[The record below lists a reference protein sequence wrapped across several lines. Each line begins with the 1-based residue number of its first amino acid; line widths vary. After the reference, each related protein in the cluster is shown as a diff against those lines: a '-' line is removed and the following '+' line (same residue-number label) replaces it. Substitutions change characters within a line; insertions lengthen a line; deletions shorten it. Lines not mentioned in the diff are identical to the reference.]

1 MLRAAADAREREP
14 LIAAAHWTKTGYKEE
29 ALEEGAAGSD
39 SSVVFYL
46 LKCIMGAG
54 GFAIPWAFARM
65 GLVVGTVSMCACA
78 VASCFTLHQLS
89 VLRVQVRAKLGQRC
103 STYVDLA
110 QATLGEHGA
119 RVVYCLVVVCSLGVC
134 SAYLVFIASALC
146 SMQIPMTSGAVALA
160 TATVLLPVVCL
171 GRGLSALTVLAQA
184 GTVAVLLGY
193 AVTICYALMGQGV
206 GAASS
211 QGRPAEAVVLPS
223 LLAPADWA
231 SAVAGF
237 GPIAFLF
244 LIHFLSVPVMA
255 SSSSGASAQQGR
267 FERLVLVAFGIAAAV
282 NGCFGALCLVYFQ
295 GQVSS
300 IVINDIAA
308 GTWWLSATKLLLCAD
323 LLCSYPIAFAAGCQ
337 VVEASLEPRV
347 QVWCLPEVGGGSK
360 TSAADPWRCA
370 VRTGLLLV
378 TVGVAQLHDFG
389 TIISLVGGFAQVTM
403 AFVLPPLMLLRLEGP
418 SMSRLHWCANGA
430 LALLGSCLALLVTGT
445 SLASAVRG
453 HAA

>member
-1 MLRAAADAREREP
+1 MARAAGDAREREQ
-14 LIAAAHWTKTGYKEE
+14 LIAAANWTKTGYKEE
-29 ALEEGAAGSD
+29 ALEDGAVDSD
-39 SSVVFYL
+39 VSVVFYL
-46 LKCIMGAG
+46 LKVIMGAG

-65 GLVVGTVSMCACA
+65 GLVVGLASMFACA
-78 VASCFTLHQLS
+78 VVSCFTLHQLS
-89 VLRVQVRAKLGQRC
+89 VLRVQVRAKFGQC
-103 STYVDLA
+103 GSTYVDLA
-110 QATLGEHGA
+110 RATLGEHGA
-119 RVVYCLVVVCSLGVC
+119 HVVYCLVVVCSLGVC
-134 SAYLVFIASALC
+134 SAYLAFIASALC

-160 TATVLLPVVCL
+160 TAAVLLPVVCL
-171 GRGLSALTVLAQA
+171 GRGLSALTMLAQA

-193 AVTICYALMGQGV
+193 AVTVGYALMGQGV
-206 GAASS
+206 GAAAS
-211 QGRPAEAVVLPS
+211 QGGPAEAVELPS

-244 LIHFLSVPVMA
+244 LIHFLAVPIMA
-255 SSSSGASAQQGR
+255 SSRAATQEGR
-267 FERLVLVAFGIAAAV
+267 FERLVLVAFGIAAV
-282 NGCFGALCLVYFQ
+282 INGCFGALCLVCFE

-323 LLCSYPIAFAAGCQ
+323 LLCSYPIAFAAGYQ
-337 VVEASLEPRV
+337 VVEKSLEPLAQGRF
-347 QVWCLPEVGGGSK
+347 LPEVDGGSR

-370 VRTGLLLV
+370 VRTGMLLV

-403 AFVLPPLMLLRLEGP
+403 AFVLPPLMLLRLEGS
-418 SMSRLHWCANGA
+418 SMPQLHWCANAA

-445 SLASAVRG
+445 SLASALR

>member
-1 MLRAAADAREREP
+1 MARAAGDAREREP
-14 LIAAAHWTKTGYKEE
+14 LIAPACWTKAGFREE
-29 ALEEGAAGSD
+29 ALDEGTADSD

-65 GLVVGTVSMCACA
+65 GLVVGMISMCACA

-89 VLRVQVRAKLGQRC
+89 ALRAQVEAKLGQRC

-110 QATLGEHGA
+110 RATLGAQGA
-119 RVVYCLVVVCSLGVC
+119 LVVYCLVVVCSLGVC
-134 SAYLVFIASALC
+134 SAYLVFIASSLC
-146 SMQIPMTSGAVALA
+146 SLQVPLASGTVALA
-160 TATVLLPVVCL
+160 TAAVLLPVVCL

-193 AVTICYALMGQGV
+193 GVTMCYALMGHGV
-206 GAASS
+206 GAAASK
-211 QGRPAEAVVLPS
+211 GGPAGALALPS

-244 LIHFLSVPVMA
+244 LIHFLAVPIMA
-255 SSSSGASAQQGR
+255 SSGKSAKQGR
-267 FERLVLVAFGIAAAV
+267 FECLVLVAFGIASFI
-282 NGCFGALCLVYFQ
+282 NGCFGAVCLVCFQ

-323 LLCSYPIAFAAGCQ
+323 LLCSYPIAFSAGCQ
-337 VVEASLEPRV
+337 VVEKSLEPLLQDR
-347 QVWCLPEVGGGSK
+347 CLPQAGGGGR
-360 TSAADPWRCA
+360 TAAADPWRCA
-370 VRTGLLLV
+370 VRTGMLLV

-389 TIISLVGGFAQVTM
+389 TIISVVGGFAQVTM
-403 AFVLPPLMLLRLEGP
+403 AFVLPPLMHLRLQGA
-418 SMSRLHWCANGA
+418 SMSQLHQCANGA

-445 SLASAVRG
+445 ALASAVQS
-453 HAA
+453 HAE